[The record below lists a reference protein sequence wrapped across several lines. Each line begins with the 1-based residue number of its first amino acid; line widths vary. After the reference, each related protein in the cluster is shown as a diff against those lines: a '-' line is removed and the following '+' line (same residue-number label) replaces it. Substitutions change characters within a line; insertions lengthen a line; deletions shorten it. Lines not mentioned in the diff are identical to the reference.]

1 MTGGLLLRGVQV
13 VSPAELATLREGVD
27 AEDLETS
34 ATLRLWFSGET
45 VTPHSAQVA
54 LEAVLHFLPP
64 GSEEVQELLV
74 EVIDRIAECFPEDA
88 QPL

>member
-1 MTGGLLLRGVQV
+1 MTAGLLLRGVEV
-13 VSPAELATLREGVD
+13 VSPTELTTLREGID
-27 AEDLETS
+27 PEDLETS
-34 ATLRLWFSGET
+34 ATLRLWFSGQA

-74 EVIDRIAECFPEDA
+74 ELIDRIAECFPEDA